1 MVSPL
6 DLLLP
11 LSLSLSLPRL
21 SLSLS
26 LPASTERSQIDRGV
40 PSVISTTIAGV
51 APARPEQRSTP
62 PQSPVAQVPRPRASK
77 EQPRRGPTS
86 RGARRR
92 RPRCRGPD
100 GTRRTAVWHARRCPA
115 APATPTRCS
124 CSPGSVGC
132 RHRQH
137 LFLKKKQCVI
147 PFRRVDSCAL
157 GEGRRRGH
165 RRRRE
170 ENSSPA
176 LSSCVPLHF
185 FYPSFS
191 RPLALIGPCRH
202 CATHSFLIAV
212 GAGLLAYR
220 WYGCFFLLS
229 FASCSSKFSVR
240 QDY

>member
-1 MVSPL
+1 LYGQNKGVKSSSCLVQDFVTYFHYNRYCKPL
-6 DLLLP
+6 DMFVLTPPGIGYRVIRFGASRPRNPSSPTGIRSPQSSSTPSRSCRPHIPRERASALPPPPSDHRWSPPSICSLP

-137 LFLKKKQCVI
+137 LF
-147 PFRRVDSCAL
+147 
-157 GEGRRRGH
+157 
-165 RRRRE
+165 
-170 ENSSPA
+170 
-176 LSSCVPLHF
+176 
-185 FYPSFS
+185 
-191 RPLALIGPCRH
+191 
-202 CATHSFLIAV
+202 
-212 GAGLLAYR
+212 
-220 WYGCFFLLS
+220 
-229 FASCSSKFSVR
+229 
-240 QDY
+240 